1 MAIFKC
7 SVYNV
12 LEYILILN
20 FLLCS
25 FNIPGTYPHS
35 EHRDLFYISK
45 IIQTLINF
53 NTPLAGKTNYK
64 TFHLL
69 PIIFQSSNKNSSTS
83 SIKSVLQVTKHL
95 NLDIFHNLCII
106 YVCLMK
112 AYANFITLLRANSLK
127 FKFQHYSDV
136 IRYSSS
142 QPML

>member
-12 LEYILILN
+12 LECILILN

-25 FNIPGTYPHS
+25 FNIPGIYPHS

-53 NTPLAGKTNYK
+53 TTPVAGKTNYK

-69 PIIFQSSNKNSSTS
+69 PIIFQRSDKNSSTS
-83 SIKSVLQVTKHL
+83 CIISVLQVTKHL
-95 NLDIFHNLCII
+95 NLDTIHNLCII

-112 AYANFITLLRANSLK
+112 VYAYFITLLRANSLK